1 MKITNIVKD
10 IIVEH
15 VDRKL
20 AETRERADRIAAE
33 AIEVGNAATK
43 KAEAHIREV
52 LKRET
57 AEIRKWLAKNV
68 GEVEV
73 REARWDSLLSFS
85 SSCLR
90 SKVKGEDARRR
101 FDDYRHEV
109 IHRALRV
116 ASENPSRTAYAEV
129 DKLLAGINPAKEC
142 GFRGGDV
149 K

>member
-1 MKITNIVKD
+1 MEITNNAKE
-10 IIVEH
+10 IIVDA

-33 AIEVGNAATK
+33 AIEAGNKAKK
-43 KAEAHIREV
+43 KAEDHIREA

-68 GEVEV
+68 REVEV
-73 REARWDSLLSFS
+73 REDRWDSLLCYSL
-85 SSCLR
+85 SCLR

-129 DKLLAGINPAKEC
+129 DKFLAGINPAKEC
-142 GFRGGDV
+142 GF
-149 K
+149 

>member
-1 MKITNIVKD
+1 MQITNNVKEIV
-10 IIVEH
+10 VGT
-15 VDRKL
+15 VDRRL
-20 AETRERADRIAAE
+20 AETRERADRVAAE
-33 AIEVGNAATK
+33 AIEAGNAAKK

-68 GEVEV
+68 RAVEV
-73 REARWDSLLSFS
+73 HEERWNSLLSFS

-90 SKVKGEDARRR
+90 SKVKGEDARSR
-101 FDDYRHEV
+101 FDAYRHEV

-129 DKLLAGINPAKEC
+129 DKFLAGVNPAKEC
-142 GFRGGDV
+142 GI
-149 K
+149 

>member
-1 MKITNIVKD
+1 MEITNNVKE
-10 IIVEH
+10 IIVDA

-20 AETRERADRIAAE
+20 AETRERADLIAAE
-33 AIEVGNAATK
+33 AIEASNAAKK

-52 LKRET
+52 IKRESS
-57 AEIRKWLAKNV
+57 EIRKWIAKNV
-68 GEVEV
+68 KEVEA
-73 REARWDSLLSFS
+73 REDRWDSLLSFS

-90 SKVKGEDARRR
+90 SKVKGEDARSR
-101 FDDYRHEV
+101 FDAYRHAV

-142 GFRGGDV
+142 GI
-149 K
+149 

>member
-1 MKITNIVKD
+1 MEITNNVKG
-10 IIVEH
+10 IIIDA
-15 VDRKL
+15 VDRRL
-20 AETRERADRIAAE
+20 AETRDRANRIAE
-33 AIEVGNAATK
+33 AARHAGLLAKN

-57 AEIRKWLAKNV
+57 AEIRKWLARNV
-68 GEVEV
+68 KEVEV
-73 REARWDSLLSFS
+73 REDRWDSLLSFS

-101 FDDYRHEV
+101 FDAYHHAV

-129 DKLLAGINPAKEC
+129 DKFLAGLNPAKEC
-142 GFRGGDV
+142 GL
-149 K
+149 

>member
-1 MKITNIVKD
+1 MQITNNVKE
-10 IIVEH
+10 IIVDA

-20 AETRERADRIAAE
+20 AETRERADRVVEE
-33 AIEVGNAATK
+33 ARHAGVLAKN
-43 KAEAHIREV
+43 KAEAHIREA

-68 GEVEV
+68 KEVEV
-73 REARWDSLLSFS
+73 REDRWGSLLSFS

-90 SKVKGEDARRR
+90 SKVKGDDARSR
-101 FDDYRHEV
+101 FDAYRHAV

-129 DKLLAGINPAKEC
+129 DKFLAGINPAKEC
-142 GFRGGDV
+142 GF
-149 K
+149 

>member
-1 MKITNIVKD
+1 MEITNNVKE
-10 IIVEH
+10 IIVDA

-33 AIEVGNAATK
+33 AIEAGNAAEK

-52 LKRET
+52 LKRES

-68 GEVEV
+68 KEVEV
-73 REARWDSLLSFS
+73 REDRWDSLLSFS

-90 SKVKGEDARRR
+90 SKVKGEDARSR
-101 FDDYRHEV
+101 FDAYRHAV

-129 DKLLAGINPAKEC
+129 DKFLAGINPAKEC
-142 GFRGGDV
+142 RF
-149 K
+149 